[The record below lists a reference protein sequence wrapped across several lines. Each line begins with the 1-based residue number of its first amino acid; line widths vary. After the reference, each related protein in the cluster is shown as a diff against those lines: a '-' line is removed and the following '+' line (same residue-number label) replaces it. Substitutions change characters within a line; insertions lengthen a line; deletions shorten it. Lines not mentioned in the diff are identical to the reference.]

1 MQRFS
6 LANAISETV
15 LSHKEKQTIL
25 NLLVHLPDCSSIC
38 HGDYHN
44 DNVIFHNGLAVVLD
58 WMTANCGNPAADV
71 ARTYMLMTY
80 ASLPEE
86 MSIAEKDILQQI
98 RTIFADEYLHSY
110 IEFANILKEDILKWE
125 IPVMAARLNESI
137 PETEKAFFLREI
149 RIRIS
154 CSM

>member
-1 MQRFS
+1 
-6 LANAISETV
+6 
-15 LSHKEKQTIL
+15 
-25 NLLVHLPDCSSIC
+25 
-38 HGDYHN
+38 
-44 DNVIFHNGLAVVLD
+44 
-58 WMTANCGNPAADV
+58 MTANCGNPAADV